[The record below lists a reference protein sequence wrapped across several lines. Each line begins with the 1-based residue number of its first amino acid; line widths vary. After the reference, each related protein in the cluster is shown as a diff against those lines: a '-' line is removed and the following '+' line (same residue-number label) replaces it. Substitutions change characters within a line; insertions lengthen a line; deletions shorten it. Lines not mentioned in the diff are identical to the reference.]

1 MLERYGTTLAPFGL
15 CPPPLFGE
23 IVRINRL
30 RLQATKN
37 LTQGTGIAPELA
49 HEASEIFQRIHNF
62 SSEQWANTKPCAHQ
76 DWVLIGNIYQ
86 AAVTLYCL
94 SSLQSVSVL
103 ATTFP
108 PTPGAECTATSQ
120 ARRLQHLLARAV
132 ACPKLKRA
140 TLWPLVVLGTT
151 AQAIHESFRGGMRD
165 FVAAQLPVLSRD
177 AGTYVPLTAKS
188 VLEKFWASGQT
199 RWDACFDRPYAF
211 VIQIALDTSRLIGG
225 VGSGPP
231 VG

>member
-1 MLERYGTTLAPFGL
+1 MLERYGTTLTPFGL

-23 IVRINRL
+23 IARINHL

-37 LTQGTGIAPELA
+37 PAQGTRIAAELTQ
-49 HEASEIFQRIHNF
+49 EASDILQRIHNF
-62 SSEQWANTKPCAHQ
+62 SSAQWANTKPCAHE
-76 DWVLIGNIYQ
+76 DWALVGNIYQ

-103 ATTFP
+103 PTAFP
-108 PTPGAECTATSQ
+108 PIPVAERTATSQ
-120 ARRLQHLLARAV
+120 ARLLQQLLARAV

-151 AQAIHESFRGGMRD
+151 AQAIHESFRGAMRD

-225 VGSGPP
+225 VGSAS
-231 VG
+231 